1 MQPPPRAA
9 AAHEHRHAAVAVMA
23 PEQRIPPH
31 RGTFPGMLAD
41 GPPRHRCGAVLWAA
55 GRFVSPTTPQLTYSA
70 LPGLVSAAML
80 EMYGVYGVS
89 GVNFKLLN
97 QKSEKVRER
106 ESSKK

>member
-1 MQPPPRAA
+1 MGLPGT
-9 AAHEHRHAAVAVMA
+9 AAVRFYG
-23 PEQRIPPH
+23 QL
-31 RGTFPGMLAD
+31 GGFPRRR
-41 GPPRHRCGAVLWAA
+41 P
-55 GRFVSPTTPQLTYSA
+55 PQLTYSA

-80 EMYGVYGVS
+80 EMSGVSGVS